1 MTMVEVSMGTGG
13 GLSEESLRQRLAQE
27 GGLTER
33 QLGRVEVM
41 GDVSLF
47 EVHERA
53 SERALKSFKGFR
65 LSGQKVRAR
74 RKS

>member
-1 MTMVEVSMGTGG
+1 MVEVSIGTGG
-13 GLSEESLRQRLAQE
+13 GLSEEGLRHRLAEE
-27 GGLTER
+27 GGLTDH

-47 EVHERA
+47 EVKEPA
-53 SERALKSFKGFR
+53 SERALKSFKGFK